1 MIASSL
7 GAVIVG
13 RSDDRVR
20 APAFA
25 GSASSL
31 ALTGAGGRVSGG
43 HVVDT
48 LKTRARGGAP
58 LGRVDRPVSETVGCD
73 ERPSPRT
80 AGRGRYARA
89 CERVDQVVGG
99 SLTASL
105 VARCS

>member
-58 LGRVDRPVSETVGCD
+58 LGRVDRPGVGN
-73 ERPSPRT
+73 RGLRRT
-80 AGRGRYARA
+80 GLVPVQLAGDAT
-89 CERVDQVVGG
+89 RVLVNV
-99 SLTASL
+99 LTKL
-105 VARCS
+105 